1 MKRIYLK
8 EHLKTLVET
17 YTLKWGNPILLIF
30 KYAMTQV
37 WTILTDYFGDT
48 FSLSVGKGRKG
59 DLIGS
64 PTFARTTRTADIT
77 PSVTRCGPLHFHL
90 RSCGAK

>member
-37 WTILTDYFGDT
+37 
-48 FSLSVGKGRKG
+48 
-59 DLIGS
+59 
-64 PTFARTTRTADIT
+64 
-77 PSVTRCGPLHFHL
+77 
-90 RSCGAK
+90 